1 VIGDLT
7 LSDGSTAASVA
18 YVNSMTDAS
27 GAGIPDAPA
36 DGVYYARINN
46 SWAQA
51 PITIPSNNVT
61 GDMMVTG
68 NFTVTGF
75 ATFGPLTVNG
85 SGKFILSPNTSWLTI
100 TSNVATA
107 PPPLLPNDTQL
118 QFVGGDG
125 LCSRTEYVTYGD
137 MGILTFRK
145 ANGIGAAPTATNG
158 NMFALIGQGHDG
170 SAWTTSQR
178 SGFYC
183 ITQGTWTP
191 TSTPTIFT
199 WHTTTVGAVATAER
213 MRLQSSGNLS
223 IGGTADAGYKLD
235 VTGNAR
241 ISTGLGV
248 WGATPPATKPSFAGA
263 KGGNTALASVIA
275 ILVAAGFGLDTTTA

>member
-1 VIGDLT
+1 MSDVIPIDPTDDPNYGMNSDVGMYPGRVPLADEWNAWFAGKVDTDSGYLINPTVIGDLT

-178 SGFYC
+178 SGSLPPSGC
-183 ITQGTWTP
+183 GCNQAATCRSAARLTLA
-191 TSTPTIFT
+191 TS
-199 WHTTTVGAVATAER
+199 W
-213 MRLQSSGNLS
+213 M
-223 IGGTADAGYKLD
+223 
-235 VTGNAR
+235 
-241 ISTGLGV
+241 
-248 WGATPPATKPSFAGA
+248 
-263 KGGNTALASVIA
+263 
-275 ILVAAGFGLDTTTA
+275 